1 MLATE
6 TLRFFS
12 SVLAANPVPVVRE
25 QPHSQKISSLW
36 GWLVAS
42 VNGSKAGEEQMCLFI
57 IIMVAR
63 SLYGSPL
70 RQSGIPSTRR
80 GMMSFSFNVV
90 GGSVNGSSISFL
102 MIFSTLRID
111 TTIPLGLS
119 TCVRKRTHLAQPS
132 CPTRHF
138 DIHCLMAHAL
148 FVAHRGRTDVVQRL
162 FCQGANV
169 AFSRL
174 HNEQHTGQLPKHVYE
189 QKARVEMRKQNLL
202 SSQRPL
208 SYMSAPFCRCHSR
221 RRHLSPL
228 S

>member
-1 MLATE
+1 M
-6 TLRFFS
+6 
-12 SVLAANPVPVVRE
+12 
-25 QPHSQKISSLW
+25 
-36 GWLVAS
+36 
-42 VNGSKAGEEQMCLFI
+42 AGGKRKRRQGRRGTNVFVHHNHGC
-57 IIMVAR
+57 AK
-63 SLYGSPL
+63 PL
-70 RQSGIPSTRR
+70 RQSSTAVRHTFYTKR
-80 GMMSFSFNVV
+80 DDVLLFQC
-90 GGSVNGSSISFL
+90 GGRLCERVKHIFL
-102 MIFSTLRID
+102 DDLLD
-111 TTIPLGLS
+111 TSHRHHHTARLEHL
-119 TCVRKRTHLAQPS
+119 RKRTHLAQPS